1 MALLEMLIE
10 LFDLIG
16 NAVSRMG
23 PRAML
28 IALVAVMAAM
38 AVVAVVIA
46 R

>member
-1 MALLEMLIE
+1 MALLEMLID

-16 NAVSRMG
+16 KAVSGMG
-23 PRAML
+23 ARAML
-28 IALVAVMAAM
+28 IALVALMVSA